1 MNLSKHEQSRKIK
14 FSEILFDGKHQH
26 LLLQKPIVMWKM
38 KAPEKKP
45 LIRRE
50 NLDEHRSRVR
60 KGEQKKKIEPIK
72 ALSEFEA

>member
-1 MNLSKHEQSRKIK
+1 ML
-14 FSEILFDGKHQH
+14 LDDGNRITIPRGNFQF
-26 LLLQKPIVMWKM
+26 LMLQKPIVMWKM

-50 NLDEHRSRVR
+50 NLDERRSNVK